1 MSESRDPDDGAR
13 LALYRA
19 IAERDPLAVT
29 RALDASPRL
38 ATTAI
43 RIAASRD
50 DAETYFL
57 DVIKHYVYAGDTAL
71 HIAAAVV
78 PTCDRGVARRER
90 SAGPGPQPARGRA
103 RSLRPE
109 RLDPRPAR
117 VTGLGG
123 TAAPPHAPPATP
135 IRLPSGSVKC
145 PMTRSV
151 PGFFSGPSTRVPPSR
166 SAACSAASTL
176 GTPT

>member
-71 HIAAAVV
+71 HIAAASYQRA
-78 PTCDRGVARRER
+78 TAELLVANG
-90 SAGPGPQPARGRA
+90 AQVRA
-103 RSLRPE
+103 RNRRGAEPVHY
-109 RLDPRPAR
+109 A
-117 VTGLGG
+117 
-123 TAAPPHAPPATP
+123 
-135 IRLPSGSVKC
+135 PSGWI
-145 PMTRSV
+145 R
-151 PGFFSGPSTRVPPSR
+151 
-166 SAACSAASTL
+166 ALLA
-176 GTPT
+176 